1 MARHSARH
9 KIFYI
14 LLLLYN
20 NYEPIPTGKMPK
32 KRKNCGFGFGV
43 GLGFS

>member
-1 MARHSARH
+1 MARHLARH

-14 LLLLYN
+14 LLLVGS
-20 NYEPIPTGKMPK
+20 NYEPILTAKMPK
-32 KRKNCGFGFGV
+32 IRNFFGFGFGV